1 MNYQI
6 KVGVI
11 KLDKLETWKENKDP
25 FDILDNC
32 KEIERIDW
40 ITFLNVSKELFSDEV
55 QVDWGGFA
63 YKATK
68 NQLKQLI
75 EKYKAEINCL
85 EDLPDENLGVVFIE
99 IS

>member
-1 MNYQI
+1 MDYGI

-11 KLDKLETWKENKDP
+11 KPDKLETWKENKDP
-25 FDILDNC
+25 FDILDDW

-40 ITFLNVSKELFSDEV
+40 ITFLNVSKELFTDEV
-55 QVDWGGFA
+55 QVDWGSVA

-68 NQLKQLI
+68 DQLKKLI
-75 EKYKAEINCL
+75 VEYKAEIKDL

-99 IS
+99 MS

>member
-75 EKYKAEINCL
+75 EKYKAEINGL

-99 IS
+99 MS